1 MQTELISCPYCGRQF
16 ATKGYLAVHN
26 NSKISCVTKLKD
38 REIHKQQIA
47 ERRLNPKQQPQAYYY
62 KRWYEKNKE
71 AILQKKHD
79 WYKKPEN
86 VEKCHNWYLNYKDR
100 INAITK
106 DVITCDICNSS
117 IVRNNLARHKKSKK
131 CLNYNKT

>member
-1 MQTELISCPYCGRQF
+1 MQTEVSCPYCGRVF
-16 ATKGYLAVHN
+16 KNRGYLAIHN
-26 NSKISCVTKLKD
+26 NSKISCVTKMKSNELYK
-38 REIHKQQIA
+38 EQLA
-47 ERRLNPKQQPQAYYY
+47 ERRLNPKQQPQSYYY

-86 VEKCHNWYLNYKDR
+86 VIKCHNWYLNYKDR
-100 INAITK
+100 INPKTK
-106 DVITCDICNSS
+106 EVITCDICNSNVVS
-117 IVRNNLARHKKSKK
+117 NNLARHKKSKK